1 MHSNTNR
8 ECIRVIFCNRSI
20 RIFPNIQIGGI
31 CRFLPF
37 ESGGAH
43 FCAFVHV
50 YVYVYHRIS
59 CTMVSLFPFGPNRS
73 INILV
78 RQFLGRKLDGGRRHT
93 IFSDCIADY
102 CTSLWHLTWLYAVI
116 LLRNGVYLRA
126 WLCSDDFIL
135 FCFTC
140 FLLFSYAKMQ
150 NIKQQILYFAR

>member
-1 MHSNTNR
+1 M
-8 ECIRVIFCNRSI
+8 
-20 RIFPNIQIGGI
+20 P
-31 CRFLPF
+31 FLPF
-37 ESGGAH
+37 KSGGAH

-78 RQFLGRKLDGGRRHT
+78 RQFLGRELDGWFRRHT

-116 LLRNGVYLRA
+116 LLRNAVYLRA

-135 FCFTC
+135 FY
-140 FLLFSYAKMQ
+140 LFSSLFICKNAEHQAADFIFCSLIQKH
-150 NIKQQILYFAR
+150 LYKSAHLAIVVAAQRIMTF